1 MKIILYKGDIETT
14 SYFLKQMGKEFRRQ
28 GMEVLEYQFDIS
40 KGKNGGLQETGEL
53 LQFAAS
59 GKTLMLG
66 FNYAGVFGEDILTVG
81 NTDVLQLLS
90 EQGKAAEC
98 VDENMLLVD
107 FLSIP
112 YYNIVVDHP
121 YHYHLHLKH
130 RPKDYHQID
139 IDRNHIRYMQRYFP
153 EIDVLPFLPS
163 GGTEL
168 ESICDSRFTPMKDR
182 PYDVVL
188 TGTYIPPESFYVFM
202 DRHGEEYG
210 AFYRKMLKDALDE
223 PDRLLEDIV
232 RGRLLEEIP
241 EATEDELRETLG
253 HIQFLDYYIRF
264 YMRAKVLR
272 ALVDS
277 GIKVYAFGG
286 GWENFECERS
296 DCFFFETEDGRLLSL
311 REAGKEIGVMSRYL
325 SSEECLQKI
334 RQSRISLNVMPWFR
348 DGAHDR
354 IFNSMLN
361 GVVALTDPS
370 IYLRQI
376 LTDDENVIFYDLQRL
391 EELPDRVKT
400 LLEDPERLERIAAN
414 AYTCAKEDHTWQHR
428 AAALLETLKIRKE
441 I

>member
-90 EQGKAAEC
+90 ERGKAAEC

-139 IDRNHIRYMQRYFP
+139 IDRNHIRYMKRYFP

-163 GGTEL
+163 GGTQL
-168 ESICDSRFTPMKDR
+168 CHYPGLSMMDR

-232 RGRLLEEIP
+232 RERILEEIP
-241 EATEDELRETLG
+241 EATEDELKETLG

-264 YMRAKVLR
+264 YVRAEVLR

-277 GIKVYAFGG
+277 GIRVYAFGG

-296 DCFFFETEDGRLLSL
+296 DCFFFETEDGRLMSL
-311 REAGKEIGVMSRYL
+311 QEAGKEIGVMSRYL
-325 SSEECLQKI
+325 TSEECLQKI
-334 RQSRISLNVMPWFR
+334 RQAKISLNVMPWFR

-361 GVVALTDPS
+361 GTVALTDSS
-370 IYLRQI
+370 IYLRKI
-376 LTDDENVIFYDLQRL
+376 LKDRENVVFYDLQKL
-391 EELPDRVKT
+391 EELPGMVKE
-400 LLEDPERLERIAAN
+400 LLEDFGRMEQIVAN
-414 AYTCAKEDHTWQHR
+414 AYTYAVDNHTWQHR
-428 AAALLETLKIRKE
+428 AAEFLKILKNRNE